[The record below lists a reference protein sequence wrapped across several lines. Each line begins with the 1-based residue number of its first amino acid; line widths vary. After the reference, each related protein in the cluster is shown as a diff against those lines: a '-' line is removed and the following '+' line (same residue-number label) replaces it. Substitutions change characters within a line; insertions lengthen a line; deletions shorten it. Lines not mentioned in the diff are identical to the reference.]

1 MLFQMKSHRLHL
13 KKHINL
19 GQITILSTI
28 HLPRRCLDS
37 DLAPFLGEKLSEIKQ
52 PLSNRRN
59 WLLNEFKFDFRIAQ
73 TKREKEKLKLK
84 WEKME
89 KGNEI

>member
-1 MLFQMKSHRLHL
+1 M
-13 KKHINL
+13 
-19 GQITILSTI
+19 
-28 HLPRRCLDS
+28 
-37 DLAPFLGEKLSEIKQ
+37 APFLGEKLSEIKQ